1 MLRASARRRRSENA
15 VRKQDT
21 GLASPPPD
29 VAERWLD
36 ERAVRKGKQREDRR
50 IRARLRQTHAH
61 GSGGRWIVWLAR
73 AVIWAVLM
81 VLLMLGIQALLRP
94 HPPLP
99 PPPVVAEG
107 ADVAFPVHAA
117 EAFAVRF
124 ASVYLEW
131 DATDQTSRAQ
141 RLAPYVP
148 DGVEQQLGW
157 AGNGRQVAV
166 LVLPVQTAVISD
178 TAAIVTVAAEIT
190 GIKEPRWV
198 HLSVPVSTDGQGRF
212 VVTDTPVLVPGP
224 SEAAAPQEPVQ
235 TADSELTSELHEPLT
250 AFFRAYAGTEPGQL
264 EYLLAPGVKVGTLGG
279 MVEFEDLRL
288 SVPRGGDRRDALA
301 KVRWVDPVTQSTFT
315 QSYQVTVAKRQDGRW
330 YIEQLGAHIPAAPP
344 PHKEN

>member
-1 MLRASARRRRSENA
+1 VKKSG
-15 VRKQDT
+15 T

-36 ERAVRKGKQREDRR
+36 ERAVRKGKQRDDRR
-50 IRARLRQTHAH
+50 IRTRLRQTHNH
-61 GSGGRWIVWLAR
+61 GSGGRWIVWVAR
-73 AVIWAVLM
+73 AVLWTVLV

-94 HPPLP
+94 PAPQA

-131 DATDQTSRAQ
+131 DATDPTSRAE
-141 RLAPYVP
+141 RLAPYIS

-166 LVLPVQTAVISD
+166 LVLPVHTTVISD
-178 TAAIVTVAAEIT
+178 AAAVVTVAAEIT
-190 GIKEPRWV
+190 GIKDPRWI
-198 HLSVPVSTDGQGRF
+198 HLSVPVATDGQGRF

-224 SEAAAPQEPVQ
+224 SEAVAPQEPVQ
-235 TADSELTSELHEPLT
+235 TADSELTNELHEPLS

-279 MVEFEDLRL
+279 MVQFVDLRL
-288 SVPRGGDRRDALA
+288 TVPHGGGRRDALA

-315 QSYQVTVAKRQDGRW
+315 QSYQVTVVKRQDGRW
-330 YIEQLGAHIPAAPP
+330 YIEQLGAHIPAASPP